1 MVKQATF
8 RQNIVSAFKRKIFK
22 QFLKRSDGKI
32 QKGDSELLKDFVIEL
47 EKDFQIS
54 VSDEEECDK
63 IYEKIVSYQSEDREE
78 DYMTLITK
86 YNKLF

>member
-8 RQNIVSAFKRKIFK
+8 RQNVISAFKKKIFK
-22 QFLKRSDGKI
+22 QFIKREDGKI
-32 QKGDSELLKDFVIEL
+32 QKGDAELLDDFVLEL
-47 EKDFQIS
+47 NNDFQIS
-54 VSDEEECDK
+54 ISDEEKTDI
-63 IYEKIVSYQSEDREE
+63 IYEKVASYQNEDREE